1 MAKAST
7 NIAVGLMIGAVSFAG
22 PAAAQDAGAAAP
34 LAQPDAVSGG
44 VLPTFGQRETPAET
58 AGISDA
64 ALPLPGFLAAGGA
77 FDAQDP
83 DLVITIGGGVSVS
96 PAYFGSD
103 EYETGGYGIGRID
116 FLRFPNGFEY
126 GSGRAVGFRE
136 GLGLRGSVRYISHRN
151 SSNYEDLSGLDNVP
165 WAFEAGLGLGYE
177 QRNYRVFGDVRYG
190 VIGTNAWVGD
200 LGADAIAYPI
210 EGLTVT
216 LGPRLGFG
224 SNRFADT
231 YFGVDAGEA
240 SASTSG
246 LTEFDAEGG
255 LLSGGVL
262 LDVRYLFNERWGLE
276 GSASWDR
283 LLNDAADSPITEL
296 GSEDQYE
303 VRFGI
308 TRRISLDF

>member
-1 MAKAST
+1 MSTFRMTLASG
-7 NIAVGLMIGAVSFAG
+7 VLIGAVASSG
-22 PAAAQDAGAAAP
+22 PAAAQQATAP
-34 LAQPDAVSGG
+34 LAEPDAVAEG
-44 VLPTFGQRETPAET
+44 VFPTFGQTETAAAT

-64 ALPLPGFLAAGGA
+64 GLPLPGFLAAGGL
-77 FDAQDP
+77 FDAKTP
-83 DLVITIGGGVSVS
+83 DIVISVGAGVDVG

-103 EYETGGYGIGRID
+103 EYETGPYGIGRID

-126 GSGRAVGFRE
+126 GSGNAVGFRE

-151 SSNYEDLSGLDNVP
+151 SKNYDDLSGMDNVP

-190 VIGTNAWVGD
+190 VVGTNAWVGD
-200 LGADAIAYPI
+200 LGADAIAYPVQ
-210 EGLTVT
+210 GLTVT
-216 LGPRLGFG
+216 LGPRLNFG

-246 LTEFDAEGG
+246 LTEYDASGG
-255 LLSGGVL
+255 LLGGGVL
-262 LDVRYLFNERWGLE
+262 LEARYLFNERWGLE
-276 GSASWDR
+276 GSASWER

-296 GSEDQYE
+296 GSADQYE
-303 VRFGI
+303 VRFGL